1 MHSSSEI
8 QLSNGLSVGISCIK
22 LYRPHSLLPSLVAI
36 TVFKCNF
43 GIFTSFDAKT
53 WTKQIMANMWARNEG
68 WWGVPKAQA
77 RQNWWVPL
85 QNWWLE
91 TTSAIQ
97 IIAASAQIMPS
108 AWLFGMW
115 GVIHCTYLN
124 HASSVFPSPNLEQS
138 HIQSSSKM
146 CGGVWWIR
154 DCVSSGF
161 TVGGWVALPRPHLE
175 RPHDGPV
182 TGHTMGGTV
191 LKWGGMGVY
200 QINFHDITHHPPS
213 LSNTRSIITTDQ

>member
-22 LYRPHSLLPSLVAI
+22 LYRPHSLLQSLVAI

-68 WWGVPKAQA
+68 WWGVPNAQA

-108 AWLFGMW
+108 AWLFGIW
-115 GVIHCTYLN
+115 GEWSTAPTLIMQVQYFHPQTWNKVIFNLRQKCV
-124 HASSVFPSPNLEQS
+124 AVF
-138 HIQSSSKM
+138 
-146 CGGVWWIR
+146 
-154 DCVSSGF
+154 
-161 TVGGWVALPRPHLE
+161 
-175 RPHDGPV
+175 DG
-182 TGHTMGGTV
+182 
-191 LKWGGMGVY
+191 
-200 QINFHDITHHPPS
+200 
-213 LSNTRSIITTDQ
+213 

>member
-1 MHSSSEI
+1 MGWEYKLLIENIQMHSSSKI

-22 LYRPHSLLPSLVAI
+22 LYRPHSLLQSLVAI

-68 WWGVPKAQA
+68 WWGVPNAQA

-97 IIAASAQIMPS
+97 IIAASPQIMPS

-124 HASSVFPSPNLEQS
+124 HASFHPQTWNKVIFNLRQKCVAVF
-138 HIQSSSKM
+138 
-146 CGGVWWIR
+146 
-154 DCVSSGF
+154 
-161 TVGGWVALPRPHLE
+161 
-175 RPHDGPV
+175 DG
-182 TGHTMGGTV
+182 
-191 LKWGGMGVY
+191 
-200 QINFHDITHHPPS
+200 
-213 LSNTRSIITTDQ
+213 

>member
-22 LYRPHSLLPSLVAI
+22 LYRPHSLLQSLVAI

-108 AWLFGMW
+108 AWLFGIEWSTAAALIMQVQYFHPQTW
-115 GVIHCTYLN
+115 NKVIYSIFVKN
-124 HASSVFPSPNLEQS
+124 
-138 HIQSSSKM
+138 
-146 CGGVWWIR
+146 VWR
-154 DCVSSGF
+154 CLMDKGLC
-161 TVGGWVALPRPHLE
+161 
-175 RPHDGPV
+175 
-182 TGHTMGGTV
+182 
-191 LKWGGMGVY
+191 
-200 QINFHDITHHPPS
+200 
-213 LSNTRSIITTDQ
+213 